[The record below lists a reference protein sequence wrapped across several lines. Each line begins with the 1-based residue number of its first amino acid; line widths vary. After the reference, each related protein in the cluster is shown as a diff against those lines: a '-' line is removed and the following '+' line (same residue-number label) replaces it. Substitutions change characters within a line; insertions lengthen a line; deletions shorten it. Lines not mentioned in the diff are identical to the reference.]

1 MSPSPLR
8 TVPPLRRLLFA
19 LALLLPAASLAETL
33 QIGAEDDWYPF
44 TAFRDGAVRGMSV
57 EIVQAAFAAADT
69 PVELVPYPY
78 SRCMQLALQGK
89 LAGCFNTAPDARIAE
104 AYRLPRH
111 PLFRDDILL
120 WSRVDKAAPVDD
132 LQRLEGA
139 RVAVTIGYE
148 YGAPFEAL
156 RGLERVP
163 VRKDINGFL
172 MLQHGRVD
180 YVVAYRAT
188 TAELLREYPEL
199 VGAFQAVGT
208 VHRPE
213 LFLSFSRRAPGAE
226 QLLQRFDQG
235 MQRIQ
240 EDGRYQAILDRW
252 QYGEPIYPAD

>member
-1 MSPSPLR
+1 MSSSPLR
-8 TVPPLRRLLFA
+8 ITRLARRALSGLLIL
-19 LALLLPAASLAETL
+19 LAAGVHAEPL

-44 TAFRDGAVRGMSV
+44 TAFRDGAVRGMSA
-57 EIVQAAFAAADT
+57 EIVLAAFAAVDT

-104 AYRLPRH
+104 AYQLPRH

-120 WSRVDKAAPVDD
+120 WSRVDRATPVVD
-132 LQRLEGA
+132 LQGLEGA

-148 YGAPFEAL
+148 YGARFDAL
-156 RGLERVP
+156 RTLERVP
-163 VRKDINGFL
+163 VRKDLNGFL

-188 TAELLREYPEL
+188 TAELLREHPEL
-199 VGAFQAVGT
+199 AGSFQAVGT
-208 VHRPE
+208 VHQPE
-213 LFLSFSRRAPGAE
+213 LYLSFSRSASRAGW
-226 QLLQRFDQG
+226 LLQRFDQG

-252 QYGEPIYPAD
+252 QYGEAIYPAD